1 MYIPQY
7 NQNKIIEKKK
17 LFKIYI
23 MKFILASIQMNS
35 DPKGKE
41 ASVKKACKLIKE
53 AANKG
58 AKVIV
63 LPEVFNIPYSEFVG
77 KPNDDKFLLAE
88 SIPGPTTDE
97 IASLSKE
104 HQIYVIVPLFEK
116 TSENEYYDTSVLV
129 GPKGT
134 IVGTYRKTTIPGYP
148 DVSCNWLNTNN
159 KIVGESLE
167 RVYFKPGNDYPV
179 FDTEYGKL
187 GMLIC
192 WDRHFPE
199 NWRQLS
205 TAGADVIMVPSAVP
219 RNDLD
224 TIEFVTR
231 TRAFENS
238 LYAVMPCRP
247 NIEDGLE
254 YTGSSMIVDPYGKVV
269 NSAGV
274 NEETIV
280 LGEIDLDE
288 VKKQIES
295 AKNDFTKG
303 MTETIDSEGELT
315 EMLRGV
321 DVVDKEKSQKSSAW
335 PIPLNKN
342 DESKDN
348 ITKNNEVENK
358 INTAEEVKN
367 KDKDSST
374 T

>member
-1 MYIPQY
+1 
-7 NQNKIIEKKK
+7 
-17 LFKIYI
+17 

-41 ASVKKACKLIKE
+41 ASVKKACKLIKK
-53 AANKG
+53 AASKG

-97 IASLSKE
+97 IAILSKK

-116 TSENEYYDTSVLV
+116 ISESEYYDTSVLI
-129 GPKGT
+129 GPKGN
-134 IVGTYRKTTIPGYP
+134 IIGKYRKTTIPGYP
-148 DVSCNWLNTNN
+148 DVSCNWLNTDN

-205 TAGADVIMVPSAVP
+205 LAGADIIMVPSAVP

-238 LYAVMPCRP
+238 LYAVMSCRP

-280 LGEIDLDE
+280 FGEIDLDE
-288 VKKQIES
+288 VKKQRIKYPILKDVES
-295 AKNDFTKG
+295 LNSKLTK
-303 MTETIDSEGELT
+303 
-315 EMLRGV
+315 
-321 DVVDKEKSQKSSAW
+321 
-335 PIPLNKN
+335 
-342 DESKDN
+342 
-348 ITKNNEVENK
+348 
-358 INTAEEVKN
+358 
-367 KDKDSST
+367 
-374 T
+374 